1 MTNDKQTR
9 KIQEVF
15 VGATGVTA
23 TTKSGSNPTVNLPN
37 EIQDN
42 DFDIGSHSLDS
53 SIDRLG
59 LLLNYQIPTGSM
71 PPSEYP
77 RPPFDIVLEEEEYE
91 ETDEYELTDVELA
104 SRWTKEVYN
113 RSPITASQKQKID
126 SFCRQCGSKF
136 DVRDSFCGSC
146 GNKRA

>member
-15 VGATGVTA
+15 VGKTGVTA
-23 TTKSGSNPTVNLPN
+23 TTKSGSNPTVNLPK

-53 SIDRLG
+53 SIDKLG
-59 LLLNYQIPTGSM
+59 ILLNYQMPTGSM

-77 RPPFDIVLEEEEYE
+77 RPSFDIVLEEEDIEP
-91 ETDEYELTDVELA
+91 DESELTDVELA
-104 SRWTKEVYN
+104 SRWTQQVYN
-113 RSPITASQKQKID
+113 KTPITTEKKKKID

-136 DVRDSFCGSC
+136 DINDSFCGSC

>member
-15 VGATGVTA
+15 VGATGVTS

-59 LLLNYQIPTGSM
+59 LLLNYQIPTGSQ
-71 PPSEYP
+71 PAEEYDEPDGSE
-77 RPPFDIVLEEEEYE
+77 LTEKYE